1 MLASIIRLTG
11 LFFNNALIA
20 IANITDIIK
29 DIELMRSLMVTN
41 EANIQ
46 QVLGDLQVIADTFF
60 RLFNTV
66 IPIARK

>member
-11 LFFNNALIA
+11 LFFNNPLIA

-29 DIELMRSLMVTN
+29 DIELMRSLMDTN